1 MTPDKAGHGSEP
13 NAPEGY
19 TPTGRYV
26 EVTCG
31 DRCSILDGITVTMK
45 EFRHFSGRKSYGL
58 CIPLFGKIMACLISD
73 DYICEQNSKQD
84 VFIDEA
90 VAKML
95 RATLHREAEKKETID
110 GFIPF
115 KA

>member
-1 MTPDKAGHGSEP
+1 MTPDKACYDSEL

-19 TPTGRYV
+19 TPTGRYI
-26 EVTCG
+26 EVYCG
-31 DRCSILDGITVTMK
+31 DRCRILDGITITMK

-84 VFIDEA
+84 VVIDEA